1 MGLWPHRGVPGGAAV
16 QGLQRDPSEC
26 LEEKR
31 LLVLVRKTNREQH
44 FNPAWT
50 SLVTLDA

>member
-1 MGLWPHRGVPGGAAV
+1 MGLWPHTSVAGGAAV
-16 QGLQRDPSEC
+16 QGLQQNPSEC

-31 LLVLVRKTNREQH
+31 LLVLIRIMNRKER

-50 SLVTLDA
+50 SLVALDA